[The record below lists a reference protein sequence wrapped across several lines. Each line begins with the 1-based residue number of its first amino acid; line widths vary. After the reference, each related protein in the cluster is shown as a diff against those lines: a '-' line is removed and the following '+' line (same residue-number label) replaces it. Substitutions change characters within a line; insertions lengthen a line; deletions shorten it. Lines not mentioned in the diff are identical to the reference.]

1 MVLIAG
7 VAVLFGTTGALFWVI
22 RKTAHPSRIFAHV
35 LAVPWLWFIVNY
47 PIRAIVL
54 AAGDGSGN
62 YSPPLSD
69 VEIIAALAYATFFFF
84 VLCVVTFKVSALGTP
99 VLQYYRGEE
108 IWTCRAFFAITI
120 GVFCFRLLSG
130 RIFGLYESAEDLTAD
145 FATNLV
151 LSLDPVKWLALVSAV
166 ALWRLKQARE
176 FLVLAATTSIL
187 IAAHAILSSSKGP
200 FFQLVLIY
208 LLFCGVLGKLP
219 NRFLLSVGTLF
230 AVAYGGLSYLQ
241 RQYSVVRGD
250 FSLDV
255 LVENVANLVD
265 QLGGQGF
272 GSLIELA
279 TASIAERLNYLDAL
293 VLALRKVGEIS
304 DSLYQ
309 FGGIS
314 ELLNIVPRFV
324 WESRPIINFNIYLTD
339 SVWGIP
345 GAVSETPIGRIG
357 ESALVLGWAG
367 IVLAPVYGAIFGV
380 IGKIFTGFQSPTR
393 LAVYI
398 ALLLNFVWPDSHSV
412 FLWKNVVLVL
422 VVVWMAQHLV
432 RIFAGP
438 LSRRK
443 VWSSAR
449 WGGYSGSRSN
459 VSFGIPTQYSSRRL
473 DGNSGTR

>member
-1 MVLIAG
+1 MSMVLVAG
-7 VAVLFGTTGALFWVI
+7 VAVLIGTAGALFWVI
-22 RKTAHPSRIFAHV
+22 SQTAHPSRMFAHV

-47 PIRAIVL
+47 PVRAIVL
-54 AAGDGSGN
+54 AAGYGSGN
-62 YSPPLSD
+62 YSPSLSD
-69 VEIIAALAYATFFFF
+69 VEIVAALAYATLFFF

-130 RIFGLYESAEDLTAD
+130 RVFALYESAEDLTAD

-151 LSLDPVKWLALVSAV
+151 LSFDPVKWLALVSAV
-166 ALWRLKQARE
+166 ALWRLKRTRE
-176 FLVLAATTSIL
+176 FLVIAAITSIL

-200 FFQLVLIY
+200 FFQLILIY
-208 LLFCGVLGKLP
+208 LLFCGVLGRLP

-250 FSLDV
+250 FSLDM
-255 LVENVANLVD
+255 LAENVANLVE

-272 GSLIELA
+272 ESLMELA

-309 FGGIS
+309 VGGIS
-314 ELLNIVPRFV
+314 ELLSIVPRFV
-324 WESRPIINFNIYLTD
+324 WESRPIINFNIYVTEF
-339 SVWGIP
+339 VWGIP

-357 ESALVLGWAG
+357 EAALVLGWAG
-367 IVLAPVYGAIFGV
+367 ILLAPVYGAIFGV
-380 IGKIFTGFQSPTR
+380 IGKIFAGSQSPMR
-393 LAVYI
+393 LAIYV

-412 FLWKNVVLVL
+412 FLWKNVILVL

-438 LSRRK
+438 RSRQK
-443 VWSSAR
+443 VWSSGGR
-449 WGGYSGSRSN
+449 GGYSGSRSN
-459 VSFGIPTQYSSRRL
+459 APFRISTQ
-473 DGNSGTR
+473 NF